1 LQEEG
6 DGIQEIVAVE
16 ETKKPAQ
23 VMKETKEKT
32 SVMDQGQPDRHP
44 EKRRKA
50 AYRQFEEEKMIE
62 LRKEFPTLK
71 LS

>member
-1 LQEEG
+1 MKSLAKMQISEEVQDGQEEG

-23 VMKETKEKT
+23 VMQEAKEKT

-50 AYRQFEEEKMIE
+50 AYR
-62 LRKEFPTLK
+62 
-71 LS
+71 